1 MNDHIIEFENLY
13 KKISGFEIK
22 RPDPVL
28 VFKLLDGASIS
39 DDEHKLA
46 LALGKIWNLKMWNLY

>member
-13 KKISGFEIK
+13 KKINGFEIK

-28 VFKLLDGASIS
+28 VFKLLDGV
-39 DDEHKLA
+39 LA
-46 LALGKIWNLKMWNLY
+46 LVMMNIN